1 MSSIE
6 KHIAIPKNVATK
18 DDLDF
23 HFLKQL
29 GVEYIEELGGDLWT
43 DFNSHD
49 PGITMMEM
57 LSYAITD
64 LGNRIEIPIEDLL
77 TSNDPNQNIHNQ
89 FHKASE
95 VFPCNPVNELDYRK
109 LFIDIKGVRNCWLK
123 KYKKEV
129 YVSCQD
135 NELTYD
141 QNKFKDL
148 DETLRNNFE
157 LKGLYTL
164 LVEFDAFDEKV
175 TPEKQQLEI
184 ELIKKTIKKKYHEN
198 RNLCEDLVVI
208 QKVETQAV
216 SVCANIEVEKEANEE
231 EVYANVLFEIN
242 NYFSPFP
249 QFYSIK
255 EMLAKRYTPDQIFNG
270 PLLDNGFIDTEELK
284 EADLREEVRLSDL
297 MKIIMNID
305 GVKLIKD
312 ISIGHCDSSKELKN
326 DWLICIDS
334 DKKPILCDK
343 STFNFSKGVLP
354 LNINEAEVKRFK
366 KELETLVFTQQSKAK
381 EDKKLDFPN
390 GTYIETNVYSTIQ
403 NDFPDTYGIG
413 QEGLSA
419 RATTERKSQAKQ
431 LKSYLLFFDNILAN
445 YFQHLSKVKDLL
457 SINRTETKTYFA
469 QAVTGIKDFKDL
481 VDEYPSN
488 NEVELTALLFEKF
501 DNNIER
507 RNEILDHLL
516 ARFAEKFGDYA
527 FLMKTLYGSVSDEI
541 ILANK
546 EAFLKDYIA
555 ISSQRG
561 NAFNYYKQPVD
572 NLWDTNNIAGFQ
584 KRVSRLVGIKDY
596 SRRDLT
602 SSFIEIKEIIDTENK
617 KAYQWQIK
625 NTQNS
630 VVLSSVKNYKTIANA
645 SQHLYLAVLQIIQT
659 SERNIEKEFEKK
671 IKSNVVIDSISIY
684 ETALGDY
691 SFDIVNIES
700 PVANLNYKIAKHDT
714 SYSTL
719 KKVKS
724 AILELISF
732 MKHEFTEE
740 GMFLVEHI
748 LLRPDVTNNAVKK
761 EAFIPICA
769 DSCDD
774 CSIDPYSYKVSIV
787 LPGYTYRFSNPDFR
801 NYIESIIKEELPAH
815 ILPRICWVGHRRNMV
830 KDEENDLWCFENA
843 YKDYLLA
850 KTNLEQEQPAK
861 NNEHKNLIDAM
872 FKLNTIYPI
881 GRLLDCTDES
891 DELEGRIILGQ
902 TNLGTLKTDS
912 DGD

>member
-1 MSSIE
+1 MSGID

-23 HFLKQL
+23 YFLKQL
-29 GVEYIEELGGDLWT
+29 GIEYIEELGGDLWT
-43 DFNSHD
+43 DLNSHD
-49 PGITMMEM
+49 PGVTMTEM

-64 LGNRIEIPIEDLL
+64 LGNRIETPIENLL
-77 TSNDPNQNIHNQ
+77 TSNDPSHTIDSQ

-95 VFPCNPVNELDYRK
+95 VFPSKPVNELDYRK
-109 LFIDIKGVRNCWLK
+109 LFIDIKGVRNCWLE
-123 KYKKEV
+123 KYKKQV

-135 NELTYD
+135 NELTYNE
-141 QNKFKDL
+141 NKFSHL
-148 DETLRNNFE
+148 DITLRDDFK

-164 LVEFDAFDEKV
+164 LVEFDAFDEKFSQ
-175 TPEKQQLEI
+175 EKQEKEI
-184 ELIKKTIKKKYHEN
+184 ELIKEAIKKKYHQN

-231 EVYANVLFEIN
+231 EVHANVLFEIN

-255 EMLAKRYTPDQIFNG
+255 EMLAKGYTPDQIFDG

-284 EADLREEVRLSDL
+284 EADLRKEVRLSDL
-297 MKIIMNID
+297 MKIITNID

-312 ISIGHCDSSKELKN
+312 ISIGHCDSSKKLKN
-326 DWLICIDS
+326 DWVICLDPE
-334 DKKPILCDK
+334 KKPILCDK
-343 STFNFSKGVLP
+343 STLNYSKGVLP
-354 LNINEAEVKRFK
+354 LNINEVEVERFK
-366 KELETLVFTQQSKAK
+366 KELEQEALIQQTQAK
-381 EDKKLDFPN
+381 KDKRLDFPN
-390 GTYIETNVYSTIQ
+390 GTYVEANAYSTIQ

-431 LKSYLLFFDNILAN
+431 LKSYLLFFDKILAN

-469 QAVTGIKDFKDL
+469 QTVTGIKGFEDL
-481 VDEYPSN
+481 VDEYPTN
-488 NEVELTALLFEKF
+488 NEVELTELLFDKF

-561 NAFNYYKQPVD
+561 SAFNYYKQPID
-572 NLWDTNNIAGFQ
+572 TLWNTDNIAGFQ
-584 KRVSRLVGIKDY
+584 KRVSRLVGVKNY

-602 SSFIEIKEIIDTENK
+602 SSYIEVYEFIDSNSKKVYRWRVRDTEGTIIL
-617 KAYQWQIK
+617 AS
-625 NTQNS
+625 TA
-630 VVLSSVKNYKTIANA
+630 NYKTIVKATDE
-645 SQHLYLAVLQIIQT
+645 LYFAVLQIIQA
-659 SERNIEKEFEKK
+659 SEKSIENTFKKAFENRTVIDNIEVYQTDSGEYSSR
-671 IKSNVVIDSISIY
+671 IINPDIPKSSIGYIIGKQFKDYASL
-684 ETALGDY
+684 EGLEEAL
-691 SFDIVNIES
+691 
-700 PVANLNYKIAKHDT
+700 VA
-714 SYSTL
+714 
-719 KKVKS
+719 
-724 AILELISF
+724 LISF
-732 MKHEFTEE
+732 FKHQFSEE

-748 LLRPDVTNNAVKK
+748 LLRPDVTNNTAKK
-761 EAFIPICA
+761 EEFMPICA
-769 DSCDD
+769 DDCDD
-774 CSIDPYSYKVSIV
+774 CSIDPYSYRVSIV

-801 NYIESIIKEELPAH
+801 NYIENIIKEELPAH

-850 KTNLEQEQPAK
+850 KTNLDQEQPQE
-861 NNEHKNLIDAM
+861 NNEHKNLIDTM
-872 FKLNTIYPI
+872 SKLNSIYPI
-881 GRLLDCTDES
+881 GRLLDCADES